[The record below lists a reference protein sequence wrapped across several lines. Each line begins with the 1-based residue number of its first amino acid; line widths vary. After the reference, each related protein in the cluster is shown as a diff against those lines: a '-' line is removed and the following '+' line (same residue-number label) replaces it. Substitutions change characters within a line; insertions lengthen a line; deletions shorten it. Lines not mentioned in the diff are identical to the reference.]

1 LRSFKA
7 NYKTREEIPRTKSQ
21 EPKKGN
27 IRKQNTKTRVDGI
40 LGFDLFGT
48 WHLDFGFFF
57 GTWH

>member
-48 WHLDFGFFF
+48 WH
-57 GTWH
+57 